1 MENKV
6 LTWDEIYKA
15 AEGKTFGDWD
25 LKVYDNARAYIEG
38 YAMEHYGIDIKN
50 AEIPEEAID
59 DFIKA
64 HPELDRFNET
74 GQMLAE
80 IENTHSAEQTWTW
93 KDYDDLSG
101 HLVSPDG
108 KTYFSYDW
116 TTKEYKTTPDSGWDS
131 FLDAD
136 PTRDTSLTAFKEYAE
151 KYIRNN
157 VAKNKDIVFERNYID
172 TSIEM
177 ENETMTNETLADKYN
192 RMEKFFEGKTSSLGN
207 GDYQNF
213 KELYDWVQEEFPSK
227 NSEHVLLET
236 VSRMIYSNINFA
248 DLEPASYD
256 DVYGRGDGAEQRFDV
271 SDDIA
276 NRLLNGEIPENWMAI
291 QNEVNDFAS
300 RRMRDLKQ
308 NAPDMQVTDR
318 INSAFRISKTL
329 YPEFAS
335 LYEHDVPE
343 DSFYDYTS
351 SDKKAYIEKVW
362 ETLKKEFDNNHVTQN
377 EVRKD
382 LLIIEDISGTKE
394 LLLNDF
400 AALNIG
406 RDAALDGEIS
416 LSYIRPNAEEIQ
428 SGFEEGWEFDE
439 FTRGYAIFQNPDR
452 NVKSGVTPEFISKL
466 DDMDVFE
473 SDIEAASQWEKDTH
487 GTLMQ
492 ERVNMWIGDEELEYN
507 AYPDTPENRK
517 IIKEHGW
524 LLEHPLEFDFSEF
537 TENDFNRIKNEL
549 LKDKP
554 NENYY
559 GRLHI
564 GSLHVEFIIN
574 QPDGWIDTEYYILG
588 QQGEGEN
595 SFGVPYDHFPGHQLI
610 ANAFTDNT
618 YEEFK
623 ERVTKTILSD
633 IAAESSLKKE
643 AMRQLVDWDNEQQSK
658 ELYRTKL
665 VESARNDE
673 ITISPYTRDKRS
685 MEVIRDFIADIEKVP
700 ANAILDDMVTAVID
714 NIGNESCYILARADG
729 TNEWWDSDHN
739 ATETGPAEIMYQIN
753 SWAEEH
759 AANSEE
765 NSIQKK
771 DYVIVNS
778 LYEKTKENSPVLEEK
793 SYSETTTIIKEQLE
807 KISGITVDISI
818 ADEIYSRYHDHDLT
832 LRPENNGSFRY
843 IDDIDGK
850 YVNPFSIAEALEQT
864 LVWNENELS
873 KLHAGTADDEMI
885 TKIKSINEELEH
897 IGNQI
902 ACTEQLTNLDFN
914 NKEHAQKVKKMLGKD
929 FNVSDEEAKV
939 LLTYATHFGDG
950 THEYG
955 LNKEGQ
961 LYFKTN
967 QDNDGWS
974 FLTEDSM
981 QSDFLTSAFDGAA
994 ILLYS
999 DRPNDVILFNSFLQ
1013 KNENLINKLDDN
1025 ILYKASLKDL
1035 KEKLKELDMTPTSQ
1049 LSFINDEE
1057 KMKDFS
1063 NISREEFLSSY
1074 SYLSVEEYEATLED
1088 FNKLNQKAVGSRFSD
1103 TIKTIEDINN
1113 VYNKNIDFIA
1123 RNISFKY
1130 SNPIYNEI
1138 DEIEKWKKGE
1148 LYIPVEDRNGD
1159 YTNDMKANTLE
1170 DYNLY
1175 ANKNFKSYSE
1185 IVEYQAGLKAKLLD
1199 SAIEY
1204 CIKEY
1209 LVRNYVQTAPDS
1221 GKFEFTVE
1229 NQSYPID
1236 KEGLNFIINN
1246 KDYGSVEDR
1255 LNEIIDKRFEEE
1267 IEQKENDLVSD
1278 VLEYIAQETNGNLV
1292 LKNNEISDV
1301 LFSDE
1306 LVQIYAPK
1314 VEFLTNL
1321 PENTKFELIAAGIA
1335 KEDLYSSEETITLP
1349 VSEEAR
1355 NIMLSASYAGQGGLT
1370 QKAFADNGIEIDIE
1384 TANALENCFSQIEAI
1399 TKYTSDGHDLFS
1411 EGNGIDTI
1419 SEHSIEYSEETKSW
1433 FIHEKNWIA
1442 LSAIKGDKAGPDDY
1456 MEKADRVGDRNWSI
1470 GCELLVKY
1478 VYQEIKN
1485 DGEMEKEFPDMFRKL
1500 EHLKD
1505 YTETLT
1511 EAKQLISDFCFDEY
1525 MSTPIFD
1532 DLKDVGLAYTTFD
1545 DPYTHEEHEIQTSA
1559 DLVNYRIITKVN
1571 NKVADVTEFENLKDM
1586 VVNSLN
1592 TLDFDSLVYLPT
1604 SIKDEVLK
1612 EEREEIEKHLLEKAD
1627 QIIEETFDG
1636 PSLARRAK
1644 LYIPSD
1650 YGYDFD
1656 NKIHILIEFDNEA
1669 EREDD
1674 LFNALA
1680 EKHFTLPDGTEVD
1693 FNPIKP
1699 EKSGTIEQYLESL
1712 ERIHENQNRFQKRKE
1727 DILENVIVSKD
1738 NFREV
1743 FNEISK
1749 LPKFIDKPLE
1759 AAGWCFA
1766 RVPKENREEVGKWL
1780 ATLNGSK
1787 KKDVNNLFDKWN
1799 KENNPKP
1806 ATNKSKTNEKDDWS
1820 ISD

>member
-1 MENKV
+1 MENK
-6 LTWDEIYKA
+6 
-15 AEGKTFGDWD
+15 
-25 LKVYDNARAYIEG
+25 
-38 YAMEHYGIDIKN
+38 
-50 AEIPEEAID
+50 
-59 DFIKA
+59 
-64 HPELDRFNET
+64 
-74 GQMLAE
+74 
-80 IENTHSAEQTWTW
+80 QTWTW

-101 HLVSPDG
+101 HLEGPDG
-108 KTYFSYDW
+108 KEYFSYDW
-116 TTKEYKTTPDSGWDS
+116 TTKEYKVNPDSSYDS
-131 FLDAD
+131 FLDAN
-136 PTRDTSLTAFKEYAE
+136 PTRDTSLAAFKEYAQKYVKENLIKDKDVEITFNREYIDIEKMMEEEERKMAQTETFEE
-151 KYIRNN
+151 KYSRI
-157 VAKNKDIVFERNYID
+157 KKLFD
-172 TSIEM
+172 
-177 ENETMTNETLADKYN
+177 
-192 RMEKFFEGKTSSLGN
+192 GKTCNLGT
-207 GDYQNF
+207 GHAQDF
-213 KELYDWVQEEFPSK
+213 EELSEWVHEEFPEK
-227 NSEHVLLET
+227 NDEEVLFET
-236 VSRMIYSNINFA
+236 TSRMIEGNFDFGA
-248 DLEPASYD
+248 FDYHNYD
-256 DVYGRGDGAEQRFDV
+256 NVYGFGDGAEWRLDFSDAAAKMLV
-271 SDDIA
+271 SGDITELADAQKHIYELSGKAFASLKDNSEYKDDI
-276 NRLLNGEIPENWMAI
+276 EI
-291 QNEVNDFAS
+291 S
-300 RRMRDLKQ
+300 
-308 NAPDMQVTDR
+308 DR
-318 INSAFRISKTL
+318 INSAFSISKQL
-329 YPEFAS
+329 YPEFAK
-335 LYEHDVPE
+335 LYEHDVTE
-343 DSFYDYTS
+343 DSFYNYTNE
-351 SDKKAYIEKVW
+351 DKKAYIEKVW
-362 ETLKKEFDNNHVTQN
+362 ESLKKEFDDNHVTQN
-377 EVRKD
+377 EIRKD

-406 RDAALDGEIS
+406 RDAILDGEES
-416 LSYIRPNAEEIQ
+416 LSYKRPSAEDLRWGI
-428 SGFEEGWEFDE
+428 EEGWDFNE
-439 FTRGYAIFQNPDR
+439 FTRGYAIFQNPD
-452 NVKSGVTPEFISKL
+452 NNLKGGMTPEFISRI
-466 DDMDVFE
+466 DMMDTFE
-473 SDIEAASQWEKDTH
+473 SDKDAASQWEKDTH
-487 GTLMQ
+487 GSIMQ
-492 ERVNMWIGDEELEYN
+492 ERVNMWIGDEDLEYYS
-507 AYPDTPENRK
+507 YPDTPENRK
-517 IIKEHGW
+517 IMKENGW
-524 LLEHPLEFDFSEF
+524 ILDQPLDFDFSEF
-537 TENDFNRIKNEL
+537 TESDFNKIRDEL
-549 LKDKP
+549 FKDNPK
-554 NENYY
+554 EDYY

-564 GSLHVEFIIN
+564 GSLHIEFVIN
-574 QPDGWIDTEYYILG
+574 QQDGWVDTNYYILG
-588 QQGEGEN
+588 QTGEGETQ
-595 SFGVPYDHFPGHQLI
+595 FGVPYDHFPGHQFI
-610 ANAFTDNT
+610 ANLFTDNT

-623 ERVTKTILSD
+623 EKAAKAILDD
-633 IAAESSLKKE
+633 IAEETSLKPE
-643 AMRQLVDWDNEQQSK
+643 AMRPLVNWEDEQQCK

-665 VESARNDE
+665 VESARKDE

-685 MEVIRDFIADIEKVP
+685 IEVIRDFIADIEKVP
-700 ANAILDDMVTAVID
+700 ASIILDDMVNAVID
-714 NIGNESCYILARADG
+714 NIGLNKNDKGNEHYNEIQVKKDG
-729 TNEWWDSDHN
+729 TLEYFDSYDGRILTEPLDILNQIETWANDH
-739 ATETGPAEIMYQIN
+739 AGSAGKESQQA
-753 SWAEEH
+753 
-759 AANSEE
+759 
-765 NSIQKK
+765 K
-771 DYVIVNS
+771 DYEIVNA
-778 LYEKTKENSPVLEEK
+778 LYEKLKERSPVLEVK

-864 LVWNENELS
+864 LVWNEKELS
-873 KLHAGTADDEMI
+873 ELHAGTADDEMI
-885 TKIKSINEELEH
+885 AKIKNINEELEH

-914 NKEHAQKVKKMLGKD
+914 NKEHTQKVKEMLGKD

-1013 KNENLINKLDDN
+1013 KNENLINELDDN
-1025 ILYKASLKDL
+1025 HLYKASLKDL

-1057 KMKDFS
+1057 KMKDFP

-1074 SYLSVEEYEATLED
+1074 SYLSEEEYEATLGD
-1088 FNKLNQKAVGSRFSD
+1088 FNKLNQKAVESRFSD

-1148 LYIPVEDRNGD
+1148 LYIPVADRNGD

-1209 LVRNYVQTAPDS
+1209 LVRNYAQTAPDS

-1335 KEDLYSSEETITLP
+1335 KEDLYNNEETITLS
-1349 VSEEAR
+1349 VSKEAKEQ
-1355 NIMLSASYAGQGGLT
+1355 MLSANFAGQGGLT

-1456 MEKADRVGDRNWSI
+1456 MEKAERVGDRNWSI

-1559 DLVNYRIITKVN
+1559 DLVNYKIITKVN

-1627 QIIEETFDG
+1627 LIIEEAFDG
-1636 PSLARRAK
+1636 PSFAKRAK

-1650 YGYDFD
+1650 YGYDYD

-1669 EREDD
+1669 EREDE

-1680 EKHFTLPDGTEVD
+1680 EKHFTFPDGTEVD

-1712 ERIHENQNRFQKRKE
+1712 NRIKENRYQRRRE
-1727 DILENVIVSKD
+1727 DALENVIVSKD

-1749 LPKFIDKPLE
+1749 LPKFKDKPLE

-1766 RVPKENREEVGKWL
+1766 RVPKDNREEVGKWL

-1806 ATNKSKTNEKDDWS
+1806 ITNKSKTNEKDDWS